1 MSSKRPDQYENFLT
15 FLHSLKTS
23 NSPTNTN
30 NNINRTIENEYLTNT
45 QKFYDDHFGRNYDSE
60 DEENQQNAKKQ
71 PQKGVSEIKT
81 KSSNDNVSKKIS
93 QSELSTKGALDLAKD
108 YHEDVD
114 DLLELCDQVNQAAAD
129 SIEEQGVNRNESSD
143 PIQEDMF
150 KAVFGFL
157 FLFFRVQKKIS
168 LFPNK

>member
-23 NSPTNTN
+23 NSPTNN
-30 NNINRTIENEYLTNT
+30 NTNINRTIENEYLTNT

-60 DEENQQNAKKQ
+60 DEDNQNQNIKNQ
-71 PQKGVSEIKT
+71 PQQKGVSEIKT
-81 KSSNDNVSKKIS
+81 KSKKIS

-150 KAVFGFL
+150 KVVFGFL
-157 FLFFRVQKKIS
+157 FCIFFFSVKEKNR
-168 LFPNK
+168 